1 MRISGMT
8 KTAWMLAAGFILAL
22 AGCSDAQK
30 QDWNEFWGVNSGP
43 KRGVKSSPKQQGT
56 ETRKASA
63 DRPATKEARPADAPN
78 EDGGNPGDVD
88 KDINAYSAQMNPK
101 PRETAN
107 QPNDHN
113 SKIRRQHDPE
123 RQKRIQDAAAKEH
136 DADQPQDA
144 DQQVASDAQV
154 GALKRYEDNT
164 GVRAGDEETETDEP
178 AESAEVSAPS
188 SGDKKP
194 IVMTAS
200 DRKNPAAKS
209 ATRSDTVN
217 QRDPEISVDADSDS
231 QDEPVAEKPAIHANA
246 TPVDSEAST
255 PAPAANGKSQSGV
268 PELADITISEAPAPE
283 AAPVADEPKPVETLA
298 NSSGAPIN
306 AEPTFNSR
314 IDEQEKLVST
324 DPNNLEEQYRL
335 RMMYLIDGQ
344 DEKAKAEIPGVDADL
359 QQIIGAQIAS
369 LISARSTSGRDP
381 ATWATRQLESIEEL
395 RRLVKERADLVVT
408 KVALCTAV
416 EGFGRYKPI
425 EPAEFK
431 AGKKHRVVIY
441 IEIDNFSCKPLNSG
455 MFRTLLSVRQ
465 TLLTKDGKEIWSEKA
480 DNIEDLARRPRRD
493 FYLCTTP
500 IAIPKTLPP
509 GDYLLK
515 AEVEDVLAGKIN
527 SGVATF
533 EIVP

>member
-1 MRISGMT
+1 M
-8 KTAWMLAAGFILAL
+8 
-22 AGCSDAQK
+22 
-30 QDWNEFWGVNSGP
+30 
-43 KRGVKSSPKQQGT
+43 
-56 ETRKASA
+56 
-63 DRPATKEARPADAPN
+63 
-78 EDGGNPGDVD
+78 
-88 KDINAYSAQMNPK
+88 
-101 PRETAN
+101 
-107 QPNDHN
+107 
-113 SKIRRQHDPE
+113 
-123 RQKRIQDAAAKEH
+123 
-136 DADQPQDA
+136 
-144 DQQVASDAQV
+144 
-154 GALKRYEDNT
+154 KRYEDNT
-164 GVRAGDEETETDEP
+164 GVRTGDEKIETDEP

-200 DRKNPAAKS
+200 DRKKPAAKS
-209 ATRSDTVN
+209 ATRSDTVDE
-217 QRDPEISVDADSDS
+217 RDPEIADDANSVS

-268 PELADITISEAPAPE
+268 PELADITISEAPVPE
-283 AAPVADEPKPVETLA
+283 AAPVVDEPKPVETLA
-298 NSSGAPIN
+298 NSSGVPIN

-314 IDEQEKLVST
+314 IVEQEKLVST

-359 QQIIGAQIAS
+359 QQIIGAQISS

-425 EPAEFK
+425 EPAAFK

-465 TLLTKDGKEIWSEKA
+465 TLLTKDGKEI
-480 DNIEDLARRPRRD
+480 
-493 FYLCTTP
+493 
-500 IAIPKTLPP
+500 
-509 GDYLLK
+509 
-515 AEVEDVLAGKIN
+515 
-527 SGVATF
+527 
-533 EIVP
+533 